1 MSQHML
7 SFDLKQ
13 SPSVDEENRD
23 KLNYVLL
30 GSFALSVVLALVY
43 RPNNA
48 RQLIDANSLTVEEL
62 DYRSI
67 QQVENAGYSIEVS
80 CG

>member
-7 SFDLKQ
+7 SLDLKQ
-13 SPSVDEENRD
+13 SPPVDEENRD